1 MTIQATS
8 DETTRFAGYEELC
21 PWHHR
26 QPFDDV
32 PQTPRVIT
40 RKQAF
45 YCSGLPDRSEPV
57 WMYVSTRRVNAG
69 TLFVQ
74 PGDGFEPG
82 DHPGPEPYYC
92 LRGELLL
99 GNPDTAG
106 WITIRNGDAANI
118 PALAQHWARNI
129 GSTPAE
135 IIWWVPGEMH
145 TDEWKKKIHEQRG
158 KWYEREP
165 VTLNG
170 PHDRNEGFPSHLD
183 DLASWPPALSTQGAL
198 DMQHL
203 PRSTWRHLFQGTDRR
218 RMILVSFFYCDERI
232 RLAKVHIPESGESEP
247 ESGDYERLI
256 YVESGTLSV
265 TLVGSGTGLVA
276 EPGDMVFLPPFTDHC
291 LQAID
296 EAPVTA
302 LSAWALSA

>member
-1 MTIQATS
+1 MSATAP
-8 DETTRFAGYEELC
+8 DPTERFAGYEDLC

-26 QPFDDV
+26 QPFGEG
-32 PQTPRVIT
+32 PQHARVIT
-40 RKQAF
+40 RKEAF

-57 WMYVSTRRVNAG
+57 WMYVSTKRINAG

-92 LRGELLL
+92 LGGELQL

-106 WITIRNGDAANI
+106 WITLQTGDAANI

-129 GSTPAE
+129 GDEPAE

-145 TDEWKKKIHEQRG
+145 TDEWKSKIDAGKG

-165 VTLNG
+165 ITLNG
-170 PHDRNEGFPSHLD
+170 PHDRNDGFPTHLD
-183 DLASWPPALSTQGAL
+183 DLASWPPAAPTEGPL

-203 PRSTWRHLFQGTDRR
+203 PRSTWLHLFQGTDRR
-218 RMILVSFFYCDERI
+218 RVLLVSFFYCDERI
-232 RLAKVHIPESGESEP
+232 RCAKIEIPQSGESEP
-247 ESGDYERLI
+247 ESGDYERLL

-265 TLVGSGTGLVA
+265 TLVGTGTGLVA
-276 EPGDMVFLPPFTDHC
+276 ERGDMVFLPPFTSHC

-296 EAPVTA
+296 KEPVSVI
-302 LSAWALSA
+302 SAWALGS